1 MRLMEARGMR
11 VDALAVLGLAEGVFP
26 SVERADPFLSE
37 EVRGLL
43 GMEAQLGQEQ
53 AGLFYQVVTRADR
66 YLLLTRPYLA
76 KDGESWEPS
85 PYWNAL
91 QELLEDKPLRIHPDQ
106 ARPLSE
112 AASPNELLFWAARRW
127 SQTGSDLPADLSGE
141 FGARWQHIADTQ
153 TVLADRLQKEARGA
167 YDGDLAELAQKLS
180 QRYGERA
187 GWSASRLEAYA
198 TCPFSFLVSSALGL
212 EVIEA
217 PQIGYQANQ
226 LGTILHAVLEQVYP
240 EVPDPSDT
248 AAVLAHLPE
257 VARRVFATAPQDY
270 QFRPS
275 PLWETQQAE
284 LLLVLEATIQGI
296 ADLNAEQGWRPLAFE
311 AKFGMGGQPPL
322 VLHTSAGEIR
332 LHGLVDRIDVNPDG
346 KLRVIDY
353 KSGSSHLAPGDLIDG
368 RRLQLPIYALAAS
381 QALGLGEP
389 AEGFYWK
396 LFQGGASSLKLS
408 SFPERSGQR
417 TRGRLPGGDRSHRSH
432 RQRHSPGRIPTGA
445 AAGRL
450 PELLPGRILVL
461 ALQGGE
467 MVMENSSANLLDI
480 LGLTAGQR
488 EAAAESERN
497 VAVTAG
503 AGSGKTRTL
512 VARYLL
518 ELGQGVQPR
527 QVVAITFTE
536 KAAREMR
543 SRARTFLRQLVLKAE
558 TQAERTL
565 WSGLDAQMDSARI
578 GTIHSL
584 CAEILRSHP
593 AEARLDPQFIV
604 VEESKKI
611 RLPRCASRPWK
622 MR

>member
-1 MRLMEARGMR
+1 MEARGMR
-11 VDALAVLGLAEGVFP
+11 VDALAVLGMAEGVFP

-43 GMEAQLGQEQ
+43 VMEMKLGQEQ

-91 QELLEDKPLRIHPDQ
+91 QELLEDKPQRIHPDQ
-106 ARPLSE
+106 DRPLSE
-112 AASPNELLFWAARRW
+112 AASPNEMFFWNARRW
-127 SQTGSDLPADLSGE
+127 SQTGADLPTAFSGK
-141 FGARWQHIADTQ
+141 FGTRWQHIADTR

-167 YDGDLAELAQKLS
+167 YDGDLTELAQRLS

-212 EVIEA
+212 EVIEP

-240 EVPDPSDT
+240 GVADPSDT

-257 VARRVFATAPQDY
+257 AARRVFATAPQDY

-311 AKFGMGGQPPL
+311 AKFGMQGKPPL
-322 VLHTSAGEIR
+322 VLHTTAGEIR

-353 KSGSSHLAPGDLIDG
+353 KSGSSHFAPGDLIDG

-408 SFPERSGQR
+408 SFQSDLGSGPEAAFQVATDHIAAIVSGI
-417 TRGRLPGGDRSHRSH
+417 
-432 RQRHSPGRIPTGA
+432 RQGSFPPV
-445 AAGRL
+445 
-450 PELLPGRILVL
+450 PP
-461 ALQGGE
+461 QGGCP
-467 MVMENSSANLLDI
+467 SYCPAI
-480 LGLTAGQR
+480 AWCWHYK
-488 EAAAESERN
+488 
-497 VAVTAG
+497 AV
-503 AGSGKTRTL
+503 K
-512 VARYLL
+512 
-518 ELGQGVQPR
+518 
-527 QVVAITFTE
+527 
-536 KAAREMR
+536 
-543 SRARTFLRQLVLKAE
+543 
-558 TQAERTL
+558 
-565 WSGLDAQMDSARI
+565 W
-578 GTIHSL
+578 
-584 CAEILRSHP
+584 
-593 AEARLDPQFIV
+593 
-604 VEESKKI
+604 
-611 RLPRCASRPWK
+611 
-622 MR
+622 